1 MSPRS
6 SLTDDQ
12 RARAAVAAAEQV
24 RAALAGRRV
33 VSVPTARE

>member
-12 RARAAVAAAEQV
+12 RARAAVEAAERV
-24 RAALAGRRV
+24 RAALAGNDVHAGADRL
-33 VSVPTARE
+33 